1 MKKTVYLVRV
11 EGTNYPAIFI
21 DARRFNRLVEVVAP
35 FDRAVRVIAV
45 SRYGDFI
52 TDNDLRVYVEMFNY
66 FKNML

>member
-52 TDNDLRVYVEMFNY
+52 TDNDLRIYVELYNH
-66 FKNML
+66 FKSKL